1 MAKKVMIVDDSIVVR
16 QQVAW
21 ALLQAGYEVVEATN
35 GEEGLAKAETTADLA
50 MIICD
55 VNMPL
60 LNGLGM
66 LERLQDQGL
75 LSRCPVV
82 MLTSEG
88 QPELIAKAKALGAKG
103 WMVKPVSSESL
114 VATVKKL
121 AV

>member
-1 MAKKVMIVDDSIVVR
+1 MSKKVMIVDDSIVVR
-16 QQVAW
+16 QQVSW
-21 ALLQAGYEVVEATN
+21 ALLDAGYEVLEATN
-35 GEEGLAKAETTADLA
+35 GEEGLARAAATPDLA

-55 VNMPL
+55 VSMPF

-66 LERLQDQGL
+66 LARLGEQGL

-88 QPELIAKAKALGAKG
+88 QPELIAQAKALGAKG
-103 WMVKPVSSESL
+103 WMVKPVTSEAL